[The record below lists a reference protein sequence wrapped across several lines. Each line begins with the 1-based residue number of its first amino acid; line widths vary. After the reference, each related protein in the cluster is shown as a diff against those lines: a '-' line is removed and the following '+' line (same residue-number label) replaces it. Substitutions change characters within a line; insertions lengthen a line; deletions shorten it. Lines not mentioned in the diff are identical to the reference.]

1 MKNKEEGESLADFLE
16 TKVFAGGAAVVMEPD
31 EEDMKG
37 YDEFI
42 VNYKNGLAVER
53 AAVDSLKM

>member
-1 MKNKEEGESLADFLE
+1 MPHAPPSPAVSITE
-16 TKVFAGGAAVVMEPD
+16 TGTPAAVVMEPD